1 MFSCKIRLPGILDA
15 YDQNFYFHGI
25 LRICVH
31 FSHTFYYISCILLLL
46 EFTTIVYELGISMAW
61 APSSQQ
67 YYLIGDKARLASLR
81 TTTSTVKR
89 RIEEEKETDKI
100 KENIPLGPS

>member
-1 MFSCKIRLPGILDA
+1 MNWVYPWLGHHPLNNI
-15 YDQNFYFHGI
+15 
-25 LRICVH
+25 
-31 FSHTFYYISCILLLL
+31 ISSG
-46 EFTTIVYELGISMAW
+46 T
-61 APSSQQ
+61 
-67 YYLIGDKARLASLR
+67 GDKARLASLR

>member
-1 MFSCKIRLPGILDA
+1 
-15 YDQNFYFHGI
+15 
-25 LRICVH
+25 
-31 FSHTFYYISCILLLL
+31 
-46 EFTTIVYELGISMAW
+46 MAC